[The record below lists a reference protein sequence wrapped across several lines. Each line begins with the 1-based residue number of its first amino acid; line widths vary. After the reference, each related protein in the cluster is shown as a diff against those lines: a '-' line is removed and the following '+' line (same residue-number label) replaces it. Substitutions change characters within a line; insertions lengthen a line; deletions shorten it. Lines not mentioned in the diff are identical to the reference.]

1 MDNFDL
7 RKYLAEGKLFE
18 EELSNQ
24 EQDIVDDILS
34 VTEGVNDILN
44 KMKVYAKKGLLTL
57 AVISS
62 VLGQLQAQ
70 NQNNVANQIST
81 ELTSEL
87 NTIPPAYSKIAD
99 NIPNRIT
106 YGKVIMASEEGKTFT
121 NEYPVLEWDEA
132 VFSVNPITI
141 NGTTYQVTVYEL
153 ADQEGLYKYEF
164 TKNKIVDPYLS
175 FYVLTKAQ
183 PSSKN
188 LIDKNPNSLNSN
200 KPLPSLV
207 SSYVEKGY
215 RIIDS
220 YEATVSGDEYK
231 VVYMTDTPPTK
242 YIDIDLY
249 DFVGIWSKNNIVYSE
264 KNL

>member
-1 MDNFDL
+1 MFDL
-7 RKYLAEGKLFE
+7 KKYLANNPLLNEG
-18 EELSNQ
+18 LSNQ

-34 VTEGVNDILN
+34 VTEGVNDIIN
-44 KMKVYAKKGLLTL
+44 KLKNYAKKGLLT
-57 AVISS
+57 AAIISS
-62 VLGQLQAQ
+62 VVGQLQAQ
-70 NQNNVANQIST
+70 NQDKIANQIST
-81 ELTSEL
+81 ELSSEL
-87 NTIPPAYSKIAD
+87 KNIPPAYGKIAN

-106 YGKVIMASEEGKTFT
+106 YGKVLMASEEGKTFT
-121 NEYPVLEWDEA
+121 EEYPRLEWDEV
-132 VFSVNPITI
+132 VFPVKSVNI
-141 NGTTYQVTVYEL
+141 NGNTYQPKVYEI

-164 TKNKIVDPYLS
+164 TRQGIVDPYLS
-175 FYVLTKAQ
+175 FYALTKAQ

-220 YEATVSGDEYK
+220 YEETVSGDEYK

-264 KNL
+264 KRM